1 MYEFKV
7 VITQNEGKINLFLE
21 EGWKIVSVTAQYIG
35 GNFCFVLK
43 K

>member
-7 VITQNEGKINLFLE
+7 VITDDEVVINRLLE
-21 EGWKIVSVTAQYIG
+21 VGWLIHSITPGTEK
-35 GNFCFVLK
+35 FCFVLK